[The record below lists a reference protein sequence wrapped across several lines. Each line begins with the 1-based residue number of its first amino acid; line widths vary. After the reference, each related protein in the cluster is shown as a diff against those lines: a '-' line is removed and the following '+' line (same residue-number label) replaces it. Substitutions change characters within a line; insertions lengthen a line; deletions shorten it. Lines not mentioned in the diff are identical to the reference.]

1 MFIRVPFCSK
11 GMNVFNKMAL
21 IGNKNTFCFEY
32 QIIENDEYNLVGS
45 AFYWINNCRI
55 GNDLKVGLLNDL
67 ISCFV
72 DIIRDSG
79 KRFHEEFF
87 KINSDEFFETVDKTL
102 FDYND
107 IQYVNRAN
115 EEQWARFN
123 ITPQVV
129 MFDCWKVYL
138 VDLGDSSRILVK
150 NKEYVT
156 VQDFFLRKGIVD
168 RILYESYTELLNIEE
183 AAINQFE

>member
-1 MFIRVPFCSK
+1 
-11 GMNVFNKMAL
+11 MAL
-21 IGNKNTFCFEY
+21 IGNKNTFGLEY
-32 QIIENDEYNLVGS
+32 HILESDKYNLIGS
-45 AFYWINNCRI
+45 AFYWINNYRI

-72 DIIRDSG
+72 DILRDSG

-87 KINSDEFFETVDKTL
+87 KINSDDFFETVDKTL

-123 ITPQVV
+123 IRPEVV
-129 MFDCWKVYL
+129 MFDGWKVYQ
-138 VDLGDSSRILVK
+138 VDFDETSRILVK
-150 NKEYVT
+150 NKEYET
-156 VQDFFLRKGIVD
+156 LQDFFLQKGIVD
-168 RILYESYTELLNIEE
+168 RILYESYTELLSIEE
-183 AAINQFE
+183 TAINRFE